1 MSKGSINNQRLKY
14 KLSIMYAVMTIIP
27 VLFLLFIILQLLFPE
42 LKVIFKSDNLF
53 LTLTIGV
60 GGILLM
66 SFAGI
71 LLMYRSV
78 RSLENLTHRTEIF
91 MKGTSAE
98 NPTDIRLV
106 TDDETE
112 KISHYFTSLV
122 GELQKKM
129 AEVNKYAIELSEANR
144 KLSQLALKDGLTD
157 LFNQTYIK
165 ERLGQEFARARKF
178 KHSLSV
184 MMIDLDNFKEFNDKY
199 GHLNGDHAL
208 KKVAETILHNIRIMD
223 VAGRYGGEEFM
234 VILPETETSIVQGI
248 GEKIKNAVA
257 SFPFIDTTDNERGH
271 LTISV
276 GITTYPNSADNGNA
290 LIVQADEALY
300 QAKRKGKNQVL
311 TYI

>member
-1 MSKGSINNQRLKY
+1 MFKGSINTKRLKY
-14 KLSIMYAVMTIIP
+14 KLSIMYAVMTVIP
-27 VLFLLFIILQLLFPE
+27 VLFLLFIILQLLFPG

-53 LTLTIGV
+53 LTLAIGV

-78 RSLENLTHRTEIF
+78 RSLENLTQRTEIF
-91 MKGTSAE
+91 MKGAVTE

-129 AEVNKYAIELSEANR
+129 AEVNKYALELSEANR
-144 KLSQLALKDGLTD
+144 KLAQLALKDGLTD
-157 LFNQTYIK
+157 LFNQSYIK
-165 ERLGQEFARARKF
+165 ERLGQEFARARQF
-178 KHSLSV
+178 KHPLSV
-184 MMIDLDNFKEFNDKY
+184 IMMDLDNFKEFNDKY

-208 KKVAETILHNIRIMD
+208 RKVAEIILHNIRIMD

-234 VILPETETSIVQGI
+234 VLLPETESSIIKEI

-257 SFPFIDTTDNERGH
+257 SFPFIDTADGERGH

-276 GITTYPNSADNGNA
+276 GITTYPNSAQHGND

-311 TYI
+311 AYI